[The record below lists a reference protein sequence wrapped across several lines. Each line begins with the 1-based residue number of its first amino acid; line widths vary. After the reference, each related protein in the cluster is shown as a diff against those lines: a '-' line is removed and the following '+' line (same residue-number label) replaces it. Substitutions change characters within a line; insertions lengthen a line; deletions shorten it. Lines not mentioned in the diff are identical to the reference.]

1 MIFGKT
7 LLIYN
12 PISGPDK
19 KRVPVEIIKANLDIA
34 EIKYDS
40 LVTTHR
46 GHAAEYLNNN
56 HPAYKTIICSGGDGT
71 VNEILNSPGLNH
83 THQILLISQ
92 GTGNDLQRSLNGHR
106 NPRIFDFKAYRRLQ
120 KLDVGVI
127 EGKYSNGALFR
138 KRFCNAVGVGLD
150 SLIAKYVSEL
160 KKRNNFSYILSLL
173 KAILHYKPVK
183 CSVVNGKKTFSN
195 KMVLLSIN
203 NGKTSGGGFYLAPDA
218 LLDDRKLDLCFINNL
233 SKFRIIK
240 HFPKVLN
247 NRIKEFKE
255 VDLVQGEQFS
265 VTLETPY
272 YLHIDGEMEDLPVKE
287 FRVFL
292 EEETKSFL
300 LQ

>member
-1 MIFGKT
+1 MFGKT
-7 LLIYN
+7 LFVYN

-19 KRVPVEIIKANLDIA
+19 KRVPVEIIEANLKIA
-34 EIKYDS
+34 EVDYDL

-46 GHAAEYLNNN
+46 GHAAEFLNAN
-56 HPAYKTIICSGGDGT
+56 HPDYKTIVCSGGDGT
-71 VNEILNSPGLNH
+71 VNEILNSRGLNH

-92 GTGNDLQRSLNGHR
+92 GTGNDLQRSLNGRR

-120 KLDVGVI
+120 KLDIGVI
-127 EGKYSNGALFR
+127 EGKYEDGALFR
-138 KRFCNAVGVGLD
+138 KKFCNAIGVGLD

-173 KAILHYKPVK
+173 KAILHYKPIGCTVK
-183 CSVVNGKKTFSN
+183 NGKTVLAN
-195 KMVLLSIN
+195 KMILLSIN

-233 SKFRIIK
+233 SKLRIIK

-255 VDLVQGEQFS
+255 VILAQGEEFK
-265 VTLETPY
+265 VELATPY
-272 YLHIDGEMEDLPVKE
+272 YLHIDGEMEEKPVKE

-292 EEETKSFL
+292 EEETKSFF